1 CGTRTAPGSLPVKTG
16 TAGTASNVTLYASLV
31 RITSA
36 VISDTATITPDY
48 QVTVSDGSGSL
59 HLLLDANINF
69 FRGLFLPGRRV
80 NAQGV
85 LVPDGL
91 GGWSLKPRD
100 PNDVLVF

>member
-1 CGTRTAPGSLPVKTG
+1 MINKKEVNVEVSLSCGTKMR
-16 TAGTASNVTLYASLV
+16 LV
-31 RITSA
+31 M
-36 VISDTATITPDY
+36 
-48 QVTVSDGSGSL
+48 
-59 HLLLDANINF
+59 LDF